1 MIGSHIADQLVELG
15 IEEIVILDNFTR
27 GAHSNLAQ
35 AISHGRVKLIEG
47 DIRDRNLVMEVMK
60 GIDLGVPS
68 SSDSNIDEQVE
79 MLVRVYSA
87 LGDQCYLRRDYP
99 KAREN
104 YMAALQHDPSAITTW
119 AKFTILRLGRLGI
132 RIRDLASSI

>member
-1 MIGSHIADQLVELG
+1 
-15 IEEIVILDNFTR
+15 
-27 GAHSNLAQ
+27 
-35 AISHGRVKLIEG
+35 
-47 DIRDRNLVMEVMK
+47 MEVMK

>member
-1 MIGSHIADQLVELG
+1 VGTFTEIGQVNYDRILITGGGGLIGSHIADQLVELG

-68 SSDSNIDEQVE
+68 SSDSNHPVCRRAPIGSG
-79 MLVRVYSA
+79 SA
-87 LGDQCYLRRDYP
+87 C
-99 KAREN
+99 
-104 YMAALQHDPSAITTW
+104 
-119 AKFTILRLGRLGI
+119 
-132 RIRDLASSI
+132 